1 MAIYLGQSQ
10 GITDT
15 GKFYQKFGA
24 VEVGPF
30 TFYEMLK
37 RNETILLFPGGA
49 NEALHAKGEDYLLK
63 WPEKVDFVRMAGTYY
78 ECCVVVSILLLLIFS
93 LYFLLTST
101 FIVLFLLVSTL
112 NFPSSC

>member
-1 MAIYLGQSQ
+1 M
-10 GITDT
+10 ITGT

-49 NEALHAKGEDYLLK
+49 NEALHAKGEDYVLK

-78 ECCVVVSILLLLIFS
+78 ECCVVA
-93 LYFLLTST
+93 ST
-101 FIVLFLLVSTL
+101 FHCDIFIVLPLDINLHCVSPSSL
-112 NFPSSC
+112 NFKFPLYLSIIVDDRYF